1 MPTKHTSPIDPF
13 EQTVACGPGCDPA
26 IDDHD
31 HEILIPTGI
40 SDPTDMPDNDQGVTM
55 PLSGLSQSFS
65 GQGDSNTEM
74 LSVLFNSSFEQS
86 LYPLELPG
94 NAPILPL
101 DHSVPEIFP
110 SAVPFS
116 PNSSISN
123 RGGVDGITSR
133 IQKVWP
139 ASPQQSDSNI
149 RPYFWQEVAFGS
161 LENIFSSCDL
171 AVGVLDPALEDRK
184 GINEWEIS
192 LSDNSK
198 ARLRNLKRK
207 LMVCGCSDFLDE
219 FKCGHEYLCIN
230 TMEVFE
236 QGLYLYFRR
245 YQPSYPI
252 LHSVTFN
259 SEKVSEL
266 LLFVMCMIG
275 LSFFKTE
282 DAVDFIRKTYPVCQV
297 EVYLRLI
304 KRLS

>member
-1 MPTKHTSPIDPF
+1 
-13 EQTVACGPGCDPA
+13 
-26 IDDHD
+26 
-31 HEILIPTGI
+31 
-40 SDPTDMPDNDQGVTM
+40 M

-86 LYPLELPG
+86 LYPMELPG
-94 NAPILPL
+94 NAPGLPL
-101 DHSVPEIFP
+101 NHSVPEIFP

-149 RPYFWQEVAFGS
+149 RPYFWQEIAFGS

-207 LMVCGCSDFLDE
+207 LMVCGCSDFLDGSNVVANI
-219 FKCGHEYLCIN
+219 FVSIPWKFLSKGFIFTSAGISLH
-230 TMEVFE
+230 T
-236 QGLYLYFRR
+236 
-245 YQPSYPI
+245 PSF
-252 LHSVTFN
+252 T
-259 SEKVSEL
+259 
-266 LLFVMCMIG
+266 
-275 LSFFKTE
+275 LS
-282 DAVDFIRKTYPVCQV
+282 
-297 EVYLRLI
+297 
-304 KRLS
+304 LSTPKKSPNYCYSSCA

>member
-1 MPTKHTSPIDPF
+1 MPNKQTLPIDPF
-13 EQTVACGPGCDPA
+13 EQTVACGAGCDLA

-31 HEILIPTGI
+31 HDILIPTGI
-40 SDPTDMPDNDQGVTM
+40 SDPTSMPEDDHSRTM
-55 PLSGLSQSFS
+55 PLSRPSQSFS

-86 LYPLELPG
+86 LHPLELPG
-94 NAPILPL
+94 NALGLPL
-101 DHSVPEIFP
+101 NHSVPEIFP
-110 SAVPFS
+110 SPISFS
-116 PNSSISN
+116 PNGSISN

-149 RPYFWQEVAFGS
+149 RPYFWQEIAFGS

-171 AVGVLDPALEDRK
+171 ALEVLDPALETPN
-184 GINEWEIS
+184 GINELEIS
-192 LSDNSK
+192 LTNNSK

-219 FKCGHEYLCIN
+219 IKCGHEYLCIN

-236 QGLYLYFRR
+236 QGLYLYFRK
-245 YQPSYPI
+245 YQPCYPI

-259 SEKVSEL
+259 ADKVSDL
-266 LLFVMCMIG
+266 MLFVMCMIG

-297 EVYLRLI
+297 ELYLSLI
-304 KRLS
+304 KEYS